1 MENKGLNVNAVLVE
15 KTSSKSGKNYIC
27 IEIKLT
33 DTYTKQV
40 FLEPAE
46 LELLKL
52 SLSKKQ

>member
-1 MENKGLNVNAVLVE
+1 MNIDAKLVE
-15 KTSSKSGKNYIC
+15 KVSSKSGKTYIC

-40 FLEPAE
+40 FLDSAE

-52 SLSKKQ
+52 VNKKQ